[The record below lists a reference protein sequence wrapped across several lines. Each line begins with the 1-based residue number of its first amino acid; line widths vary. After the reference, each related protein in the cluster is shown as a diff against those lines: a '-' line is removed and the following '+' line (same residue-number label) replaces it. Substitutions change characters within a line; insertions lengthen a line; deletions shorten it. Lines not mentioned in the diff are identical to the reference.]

1 MLLTSSQV
9 SVLLSSGIIVLCGFA
24 LFISGYVIQQ
34 RTLRDLREAI
44 RPNRIPRPSPKIYP
58 PDQDRLGSS
67 SSSGKKRP
75 LTQLDDGTKITLD
88 IPGSE
93 EEGRGSSEE
102 AVAGDETVVVVVRPT
117 LPEDVAAPDQKPI
130 VARED
135 ERSSVVDPPANDPAW
150 EKQKTWDG
158 VSEDGKPLS
167 RAERRKRIKEEIRR
181 LSQGETPGYYQR
193 RLW

>member
-58 PDQDRLGSS
+58 PDQDQLSS
-67 SSSGKKRP
+67 SHKKRP
-75 LTQLDDGTKITLD
+75 ITELDDGTKIALD

-93 EEGRGSSEE
+93 EEGQSGEE
-102 AVAGDETVVVVVRPT
+102 AVAEDQNVIVVRPT
-117 LPEDVAAPDQKPI
+117 VPKEVGTPDQKPI
-130 VARED
+130 IGTED
-135 ERSSVVDPPANDPAW
+135 EGSSDPPANDPTL

>member
-9 SVLLSSGIIVLCGFA
+9 SVLLSSGIIVFCGFA

-44 RPNRIPRPSPKIYP
+44 RPNRIPRPSPKIYA
-58 PDQDRLGSS
+58 PDQDQHVIR
-67 SSSGKKRP
+67 KQRP
-75 LTQLDDGTKITLD
+75 IAVLDDGTKIALD
-88 IPGSE
+88 IPGTDGGAE
-93 EEGRGSSEE
+93 EE
-102 AVAGDETVVVVVRPT
+102 AAGDENVVVVRPT
-117 LPEDVAAPDQKPI
+117 VPEEAGTPDQKPI
-130 VARED
+130 VGTAD
-135 ERSSVVDPPANDPAW
+135 EEIAGDDDAPASGDPAPE
-150 EKQKTWDG
+150 EKQKVWDG

-181 LSQGETPGYYQR
+181 LAQPETPGYYQR